1 MLNSIDNV
9 INDNNDII
17 NINNKIIFDILQY
30 KYI

>member
-17 NINNKIIFDILQY
+17 NINNKSKNSFKINEH
-30 KYI
+30 